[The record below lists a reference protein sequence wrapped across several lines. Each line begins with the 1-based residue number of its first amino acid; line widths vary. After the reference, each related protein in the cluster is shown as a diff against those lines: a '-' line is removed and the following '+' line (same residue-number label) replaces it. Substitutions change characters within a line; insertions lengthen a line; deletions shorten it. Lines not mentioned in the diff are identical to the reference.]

1 MILRATDQII
11 HKAAWLYYTHNLRQD
26 EVARRLN
33 ISRASV
39 ATYLRKA
46 REAGIVSIS
55 ASTQL
60 FQDDALA
67 RRLEDAL
74 ALETVWIVPD
84 DRHALDPA
92 VEIPV
97 VAAGAFIE
105 LVERG
110 NRIGVAWGRTV
121 YHIADVMSYADIQD
135 VTVFQL
141 CGNLGA
147 PYSYRPDQCTMEIA
161 RRLNAQGINLYA
173 PLVMST
179 VELAAEIR
187 AEPVIAEQLEAIR
200 HCDLVLYSV
209 GTVDEDSH
217 IVRCGA
223 VTVDELE
230 TLAAQ
235 GAIGVIAGQLIDAQ
249 GQIVDCAYN
258 RRLISADLG
267 SIRSIPKRMMVVA
280 EDHKFEALLAALRGG
295 YVSHLVISAAMGRRL
310 IEHWSE

>member
-1 MILRATDQII
+1 MILRATDKIV

-26 EVARRLN
+26 EVARRLR

-46 REAGIVSIS
+46 REVGIVSIS

-67 RRLEDAL
+67 RRVEDAL
-74 ALETVWIVPD
+74 SVDTVWIVPE
-84 DRHALDPA
+84 DRHTLDPV

-97 VAAGAFIE
+97 VAAGAFVE

-121 YHIADVMSYADIQD
+121 YHIADVMSHADIQD

-147 PYSYRPDQCTMEIA
+147 PYNYRPDQCTMEIA

-173 PLVMST
+173 PLVMSSQ
-179 VELAAEIR
+179 ELAAAIR
-187 AEPVIAEQLEAIR
+187 AEPVIAEQLDAIR
-200 HCDLVLYSV
+200 HCDLALYSV
-209 GTVDEDSH
+209 GSVDEDSH

-223 VTVDELE
+223 VSVDELA
-230 TLAAQ
+230 TLGAQ
-235 GAIGVIAGQLIDAQ
+235 GAVGVIAGQLIDAE
-249 GQIVDCAYN
+249 GQPVDCAYN
-258 RRLISADLG
+258 HRLISADLS
-267 SIRSIPKRMMVVA
+267 SIRAIPKRMMVVA
-280 EDHKFEALLAALRGG
+280 EEHKFEALVAAIRGG

-310 IEHWSE
+310 LEHWDA